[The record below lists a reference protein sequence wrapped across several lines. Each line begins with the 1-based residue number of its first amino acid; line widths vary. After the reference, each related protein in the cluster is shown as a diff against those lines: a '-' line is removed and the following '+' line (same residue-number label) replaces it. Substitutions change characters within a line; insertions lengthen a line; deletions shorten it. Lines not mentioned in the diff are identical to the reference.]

1 MDALQ
6 LEDKIHLSTFT
17 TQKPTT
23 GGLRSFVGTE
33 QFKKLSVW
41 LRKLPCAQL
50 NTPTWLPLIQR
61 ISAPD
66 ESHLEKFWSE
76 QGANIPKDF
85 LEKYT
90 GVFWGNPRIFLTD
103 YKQYDAET
111 LLEHADRSHHESLQM
126 VLNAGVEIIPLRGRL
141 PTGALEFLWH
151 FLPHVPHSQDVLQKH
166 VCSDSCLKK
175 LKHRPRHR
183 KTRSAHFKRLSGL
196 CGHSGSILQ
205 RVCFFY
211 RKYKPKYPACV
222 SSRI

>member
-1 MDALQ
+1 MTSLNP
-6 LEDKIHLSTFT
+6 ENFSTRWVTFGEVLVWAGSEHS
-17 TQKPTT
+17 QRLPWKVHWCF
-23 GGLRSFVGTE
+23 LR
-33 QFKKLSVW
+33 Q
-41 LRKLPCAQL
+41 
-50 NTPTWLPLIQR
+50 
-61 ISAPD
+61 
-66 ESHLEKFWSE
+66 
-76 QGANIPKDF
+76 
-85 LEKYT
+85 
-90 GVFWGNPRIFLTD
+90 PRIFLTD

-141 PTGALEFLWH
+141 PTGALEF
-151 FLPHVPHSQDVLQKH
+151 PHVPHSQDVLQKH
-166 VCSDSCLKK
+166 VCSNSCLKK

-183 KTRSAHFKRLSGL
+183 KTRSAHFKRLWGL

>member
-41 LRKLPCAQL
+41 LRKLPCVQL

-90 GVFWGNPRIFLTD
+90 GVFWGKPRIFLTD

-141 PTGALEFLWH
+141 PTGALEF
-151 FLPHVPHSQDVLQKH
+151 PHVPHSQDVIQKH

-183 KTRSAHFKRLSGL
+183 KTRSAHFKRLWGL

>member
-41 LRKLPCAQL
+41 LRKLPCVQL

-76 QGANIPKDF
+76 QGANIPRLPWKVHRCF
-85 LEKYT
+85 LRQSQNIPHRLQTVWCWNFARTCWQVTSRIPSDGPERWCGNNPT
-90 GVFWGNPRIFLTD
+90 EREITDRCVGIPACPTFPRCHSETRVFRF
-103 YKQYDAET
+103 
-111 LLEHADRSHHESLQM
+111 LLEETQTPSTS
-126 VLNAGVEIIPLRGRL
+126 P
-141 PTGALEFLWH
+141 
-151 FLPHVPHSQDVLQKH
+151 
-166 VCSDSCLKK
+166 
-175 LKHRPRHR
+175 
-183 KTRSAHFKRLSGL
+183 
-196 CGHSGSILQ
+196 
-205 RVCFFY
+205 
-211 RKYKPKYPACV
+211 
-222 SSRI
+222 